1 MTNQPR
7 LGLSTLRYT
16 TLRLALFIV
25 WAVLL
30 YVLGV
35 RDVLLFVVAF
45 GGSGLTSLYLL
56 RRQRDAMSAGLSSVF
71 SRINKRIEDS
81 KTAEDFD

>member
-1 MTNQPR
+1 MSDQPR

-30 YVLGV
+30 YIIGL
-35 RDVLLFVVAF
+35 RDFLLFVVAF

-71 SRINKRIEDS
+71 GKINKRIEDS